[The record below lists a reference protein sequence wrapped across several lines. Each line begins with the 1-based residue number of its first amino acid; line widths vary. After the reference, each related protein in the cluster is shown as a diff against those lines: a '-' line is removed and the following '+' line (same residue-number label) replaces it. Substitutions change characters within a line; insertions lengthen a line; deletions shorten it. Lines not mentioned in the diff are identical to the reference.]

1 MLIVKIDLCLVET
14 DIFFNQL
21 YFEKTMKI
29 FDSNIIIHSIKDEYS
44 YLIQYLFEPD
54 ATISE
59 VSKLEVLGYPHLT
72 EREKS
77 NFEEIFKGVTILPI
91 NSTIVD
97 KAVELKQEKK
107 MSIGD
112 SIIDATALLNNLEL
126 HTRNISDFKHLPLT
140 VVNPM
145 I

>member
-1 MLIVKIDLCLVET
+1 
-14 DIFFNQL
+14 
-21 YFEKTMKI
+21 MKI
-29 FDSNIIIHSIKDEYS
+29 FDSNIIIHSIQDEYS
-44 YLIQYLFEPD
+44 YLIKYLFEPD

-72 EREKS
+72 EREKF
-77 NFEEIFKGVTILPI
+77 NFEEVFKGVKILPI

-97 KAVELKQEKK
+97 KAVELKQQKK
-107 MSIGD
+107 MTVGD
-112 SIIDATALLNNLEL
+112 SIIAATALLYDLEL
-126 HTRNISDFKHLPLT
+126 YTRNVGDFKHLPLK